1 MEQELRSFLT
11 HRRSEELKAFVGLLD
26 KNPELLNMKELH
38 FLKDFI
44 EKLGGTIPKSNPK
57 PTNTSSSPK
66 EDEEEAR
73 KRKQAEEEAAAA
85 AAAAAKAA
93 AEEEEARKKQKEE
106 EEELRKMKEEEEK
119 EREEP
124 DPELMES
131 DSLECADIPMGDEG
145 KECGEEDRDAA
156 NSIKGRAM
164 AAQGAG
170 DTAEALRLFSE
181 AIQRCPRM
189 AILYAS
195 RASLLLALKRPN
207 AAIRDCDV
215 AVRLNPDSAKAYK
228 VRGKAYRY
236 LGMYD
241 KAKKDLQYGNKLDFD
256 DSTFAVQKFV
266 EGRLKAK
273 EELAMKQAARERQRE
288 EERRE
293 KEREE
298 ILRRREEAARKYAE
312 EQKKR
317 EEEEEKEGAHCG
329 CGGGCGGCPGGGNC
343 GGCPG
348 GCGGGAGMGGL
359 PAFLND
365 PEIIAALQ
373 DPVVGKKLM
382 EVLQDPSKIGE
393 AMNDPK
399 LAKIIQKIA
408 ANAQGGARTG
418 CGGGMGGM
426 PGMGGMG
433 GMPGMG
439 GFGGMGGMPGFM

>member
-11 HRRSEELKAFVGLLD
+11 HKRSEELKAFLGLLD
-26 KNPELLNMKELH
+26 KNPELLNMKELS

-44 EKLGGTIPKSNPK
+44 VKLGGTVPAPK
-57 PTNTSSSPK
+57 PKPDANF
-66 EDEEEAR
+66 EAEETAR
-73 KRKQAEEEAAAA
+73 KKKKLEEEAAAA
-85 AAAAAKAA
+85 AAAAAE
-93 AEEEEARKKQKEE
+93 AELRRKKEAEE
-106 EEELRKMKEEEEK
+106 EEELRRMKEEEEK
-119 EREEP
+119 ERDEP
-124 DPELMES
+124 DPELMPS
-131 DSLECADIPMGDEG
+131 DSLDCDDIPMGDQS

-156 NSIKGRAM
+156 NSIKGKAM
-164 AAQGAG
+164 AAQGSG
-170 DTAEALRLFSE
+170 DHAEALKLFSE

-195 RASLLLALKRPN
+195 RASLLLVMKRPN

-215 AVRLNPDSAKAYK
+215 AVKLNPDSAKAYK

-273 EELAMKQAARERQRE
+273 EELEMKRAARERQLE

-298 ILRRREEAARKYAE
+298 IRRRREEAARKYAE

-317 EEEEEKEGAHCG
+317 EEEEEEAHGG
-329 CGGGCGGCPGGGNC
+329 CSGCGGCPGGNC
-343 GGCPG
+343 GGCG

-359 PAFLND
+359 PDFLND
-365 PEIIAALQ
+365 PEVIAALQ
-373 DPVVGKKLM
+373 DPVIGKKLM
-382 EVLQDPSKIGE
+382 DALQNPAKLNEAMQDPTI
-393 AMNDPK
+393 
-399 LAKIIQKIA
+399 AKIIRKIA

-418 CGGGMGGM
+418 CGGGGMPGGM
-426 PGMGGMG
+426 P
-433 GMPGMG
+433 G
-439 GFGGMGGMPGFM
+439 GFGGMGGMPGGFGGMPGFM

>member
-26 KNPELLNMKELH
+26 KHPELLNMNELS

-44 EKLGGTIPKSNPK
+44 VKLGGTIPPKSTK
-57 PTNTSSSPK
+57 PDNN
-66 EDEEEAR
+66 
-73 KRKQAEEEAAAA
+73 
-85 AAAAAKAA
+85 
-93 AEEEEARKKQKEE
+93 EEEERRKK
-106 EEELRKMKEEEEK
+106 KEEEEK
-119 EREEP
+119 EKKRKLEEEEEERRKKKEKEEEEEEMRKMKAAAAEEEEEP

-131 DSLECADIPMGDEG
+131 DSLECDDIPMGDEG
-145 KECGEEDRDAA
+145 KECGEEDRDEA
-156 NSIKGRAM
+156 NSIKSKAM
-164 AAQGAG
+164 AAQGSG
-170 DTAEALRLFSE
+170 DTAEALRLFSA

-195 RASLLLALKRPN
+195 RASLLLQLKRPN

-215 AVRLNPDSAKAYK
+215 AIRLNPDSAKAYK

-236 LGMYD
+236 FGLYD
-241 KAKKDLQYGNKLDFD
+241 KAKRDLQYGNKLDFD

-266 EGRLKAK
+266 EGRLRAK

-293 KEREE
+293 REREE
-298 ILRRREEAARKYAE
+298 IRRRREEAARKYAE
-312 EQKKR
+312 EQQQKEK
-317 EEEEEKEGAHCG
+317 EEEQG
-329 CGGGCGGCPGGGNC
+329 CHGCGGCGGCPGGNC
-343 GGCPG
+343 GSCPG
-348 GCGGGAGMGGL
+348 GGMGGL

-382 EVLQDPSKIGE
+382 EALQDPSKLGE

-418 CGGGMGGM
+418 CGGGGM
-426 PGMGGMG
+426 PG
-433 GMPGMG
+433 
-439 GFGGMGGMPGFM
+439 GFGGMPGFM